1 MLSIV
6 WVWFSDKF
14 NFIWTKK
21 DISTF
26 LDLLGLK
33 RTGTFHKISLKATLI
48 FPQNKICALCITE
61 VVSVLS
67 AVSGEEGKSDK
78 C

>member
-21 DISTF
+21 DISTC

-33 RTGTFHKISLKATLI
+33 RTGTFHKIYLKATLI

-61 VVSVLS
+61 VISILS
-67 AVSGEEGKSDK
+67 AVSGEEEKSDK